1 MQFYK
6 SMFIGLSSLSWGLLA
21 LFNAPLLAQS
31 NSITTEDLI
40 LFGDANSIMGG
51 KNQAALDY
59 YNKAIEREP
68 NNAEAYFKRCYLYG
82 NNIYYDTAE
91 HLPYA
96 GVSNVYS
103 DSIKQLDSSQIL
115 QRAANDCQQA
125 IALNPNYDL
134 AHAELAFVYLKA
146 GNTAEAKGSANTA
159 LQINPNN
166 TEAQR
171 IIATIES
178 GEAED
183 RLLEYYLQQRQAN
196 SQNSQESVSG
206 EDTSFDEYYQ
216 RQLKESDRRQQEQYE
231 QRRQREIEEFESRRQ
246 RQLEEFLN
254 DQECINKT
262 GFSC

>member
-1 MQFYK
+1 
-6 SMFIGLSSLSWGLLA
+6 
-21 LFNAPLLAQS
+21 
-31 NSITTEDLI
+31 
-40 LFGDANSIMGG
+40 MGG

-59 YNKAIEREP
+59 YNKAIERES

-166 TEAQR
+166 IEAQR

-178 GEAED
+178 GEAQD
-183 RLLEYYLQQRQAN
+183 RLLEYIQQRQAN
-196 SQNSQESVSG
+196 SPNSQG
-206 EDTSFDEYYQ
+206 SFSDNSYDSYQSPTTTEPQSPSYGTAIPEPNSDEAHWNW
-216 RQLKESDRRQQEQYE
+216 
-231 QRRQREIEEFESRRQ
+231 EECG
-246 RQLEEFLN
+246 N
-254 DQECINKT
+254 WAGC
-262 GFSC
+262 

>member
-1 MQFYK
+1 MKFYK
-6 SMFIGLSSLSWGLLA
+6 SMFIGLSSFSWGLLA

-178 GEAED
+178 GEAQD
-183 RLLEYYLQQRQAN
+183 RLFEYIQQRQAN
-196 SQNSQESVSG
+196 SPNSQGSVSG
-206 EDTSFDEYYQ
+206 GDTSADEYYQ
-216 RQLKESDRRQQEQYE
+216 QKLEESDRRQQELREE
-231 QRRQREIEEFESRRQ
+231 QQQRWNEENEAHWNW
-246 RQLEEFLN
+246 EECGN
-254 DQECINKT
+254 RNGC
-262 GFSC
+262 